1 MVEGLALDFA
11 TDDARAGYRLHRV
24 ELLNWG
30 TFDRHV
36 WQLTPDGAN
45 CLVTGDIGSG
55 KSTLVDAVTTLLVPA
70 QRITYNKA
78 AGAEARERSLR
89 SYVLGH
95 YKSERSA
102 TGLSARPVSLRDHN
116 SYSVI
121 LGHFYNEG
129 FDRHVTLAQV
139 FWISDSRGQPERF
152 YIAADRPLSIA
163 EDFSGFG
170 DDLKD
175 LRKRLRA
182 LEHVE
187 LHNAFPAYGA
197 SLRRK
202 LGIGSDQALELFN
215 QTVSM
220 KSVGNLTEFVR
231 EHMLQAADTDQRI
244 DELIRH
250 FDDLNRAHS
259 AVLKARDQIEAL
271 SPIVADAD
279 DHAGRSDQADLL
291 RGCRDALTPWF
302 ASIKIELLDR
312 RLADLGR
319 EQASLHDRVDQLK
332 RDRSDQRRQR
342 DDLRRAIADNGG
354 DRLERI
360 ADEIERLQAER
371 AERKREA
378 ERYRQLVGRLELPD
392 ARDADAFR
400 GNREALRELR
410 EQLDSEQ
417 AQRQNERTDQFVAVK
432 ELRGQHAEIDAELT
446 SLKARRSN
454 LPAAMLALREKL
466 CRALDLAPEELP
478 FAGELIQV
486 REEERDWEGAIERL
500 LHNFALSLL
509 VPDEHYRT
517 VAEWVDATRL
527 RGRLVYYRVREARS
541 ASPEKPQ
548 PDALARKLAIRS
560 DSGFYAWLEREIN
573 RRFDHVCCSD
583 MDRFRREQRA
593 ITRAGQVKAGG
604 VRHEK
609 DDRHAIDDRTRYVL
623 GWSNEDK
630 IRALTEQREKLE
642 KRIQEAA
649 DAIARLDD
657 TLKALAE
664 RLGDISRL
672 EMFEDFQRLNWPEPA
687 GRIAELEAEYRALRE
702 ESDVLKTLRER
713 LDELEKRSEDTEAQ
727 LEHRQKQLS
736 TAEERA
742 RNAQAAREE
751 AEGLLRELD
760 DSSRDHWFGQLAE
773 LRGEGLGEQAIDLNG
788 IDARQREFRAW
799 LTARIDREDK
809 AIGRLNDRI
818 IQGMQEFHHR
828 WPQEAREADVSVDAA
843 DEYRRLL
850 DTLQGDDLPRFEKRF
865 KELLNENTIREVAG
879 FQALLHREREQIRER
894 IETINRSLHEIDYE
908 KGRYIRLMAEAA
920 TDADVRE
927 FQQKLRACTEG
938 SITGSQ
944 DAQYSEQK
952 FLQVRDIIDRFRG
965 REGSAEV
972 DRRWTRKV
980 TDVRNWFVFSASER
994 WREDDREHEHY
1005 TDSGG
1010 KSGGQKE
1017 KLAYTVL
1024 AASLAY
1030 QFGLEWG
1037 EKRSRSFRFVVI
1049 DEAFGRGSDESA
1061 RYGLELFGRLN
1072 LQLLIVTP
1080 LQKIHIIEPFV
1091 ASVGFV
1097 HNPDGQQS
1105 MLRNL
1110 SIEEY
1115 RAEMAARKTAATTP
1129 AT

>member
-1 MVEGLALDFA
+1 MEGLALDFA
-11 TDDARAGYRLHRV
+11 PDDARAGYRLHRV

-30 TFDRHV
+30 TFDRQV
-36 WQLTPDGAN
+36 WRLTPNGEN

-95 YKSERSA
+95 YKSERGE
-102 TGLSARPVSLRDHN
+102 TGLSARPVALRDHN

-129 FDRHVTLAQV
+129 FDRHVCLAQV

-152 YIAADRPLSIA
+152 YIAADRSLSIA
-163 EDFSGFG
+163 EHFSAFG
-170 DDLKD
+170 HDLKD
-175 LRKRLRA
+175 LRKRLRG
-182 LEHVE
+182 LDHVE

-202 LGIGSDQALELFN
+202 LGIGSEQALELFN

-231 EHMLQAADTDQRI
+231 EHMLQAADTERRI

-250 FDDLNRAHS
+250 FEDLNRAHE
-259 AVLKARDQIEAL
+259 AVLKARAQIEAL
-271 SPIVADAD
+271 TPVANDAD
-279 DHAGRSDQADLL
+279 DHAERSEQAEQL

-302 ASIKIELLDR
+302 ASLKIELLDR
-312 RLADLGR
+312 RLEDLAG
-319 EQASLHDRVDQLK
+319 EQASVRDKVDALK
-332 RDRSDQRRQR
+332 RRRNEQRQQR
-342 DDLRRAIADNGG
+342 DELRQAIADNGG

-360 ADEIERLQAER
+360 GEEIKRRQAEKT
-371 AERKREA
+371 ERRREA
-378 ERYRQLVGRLELPD
+378 ERYQELIGQLELPE
-392 ARDADAFR
+392 ARDGDSFR
-400 GNREALRELR
+400 ANRSALMELR
-410 EQLDSEQ
+410 EQAESRQ
-417 AQRQNERTDQFVAVK
+417 AEHQNERTDQSVAVR
-432 ELRGQHAEIDAELT
+432 ELRGQHSEIDAELT

-454 LPAAMLALREKL
+454 LPAAMLALRDKL
-466 CRALDLAPEELP
+466 CQALGLEADDLP

-486 REEERDWEGAIERL
+486 RDEARDWEGAIERL

-509 VPDEHYRT
+509 VPDEHYRA

-527 RGRLVYYRVREARS
+527 RGRLVYYRVREARA
-541 ASPEKPQ
+541 ASHDRPH
-548 PDALARKLAIRS
+548 PDALSRKLAIRS
-560 DSGFYAWLEREIN
+560 DSGFYAWLERELA
-573 RRFDHVCCSD
+573 RRFDHVCCED
-583 MDRFRREQRA
+583 MDRFRRETRA
-593 ITRAGQVKAGG
+593 ITRAGQIKTGG

-623 GWSNEDK
+623 GWSNESK
-630 IRALTEQREKLE
+630 IRALATQRDGLE

-657 TLKALAE
+657 KLKALGE
-664 RLGDISRL
+664 RLGNISRL
-672 EMFEDFQRLNWPEPA
+672 EMFEDFQRLNWQEPA
-687 GRIAELEAEYRALRE
+687 ARITELEAEYRALRE

-713 LDELEKRSEDTEAQ
+713 LDKLEGESEETESR
-727 LEHRQKQLS
+727 LERRQKQLT
-736 TAEERA
+736 TAEERERSA
-742 RNAQAAREE
+742 KESRAE
-751 AEGLLRELD
+751 AEEL
-760 DSSRDHWFGQLAE
+760 LAE
-773 LRGEGLGEQAIDLNG
+773 LDAAERARWFEQLAALREDAMGDQAFNLNG
-788 IDARQREFRAW
+788 IEARQREFRAW
-799 LTARIDREDK
+799 LTAGIDREDK

-818 IQGMQEFHHR
+818 IRGMQDFHHR
-828 WPQEAREADVSVDAA
+828 WPQEAREADISVAA
-843 DEYRRLL
+843 AGEYRRLL
-850 DTLQGDDLPRFEKRF
+850 KSLQSDDLPRFEQRF

-894 IETINRSLHEIDYE
+894 IETINRSLYEIDYE
-908 KGRYIRLMAEAA
+908 KGRYIRLLAETT

-938 SITGSQ
+938 AITGSE
-944 DAQYSEQK
+944 DTQYSEQK

-965 REGSAEV
+965 REGSAEL

-980 TDVRNWFVFSASER
+980 TDVRNWFLFSASER

-1005 TDSGG
+1005 ADSGG

-1030 QFGLEWG
+1030 QFGLQWG
-1037 EKRSRSFRFVVI
+1037 EKRSRSFRFAVI

-1110 SIEEY
+1110 SIDEY
-1115 RAEMAARKTAATTP
+1115 RAKMAARRPAASTP
-1129 AT
+1129 AP

>member
-1 MVEGLALDFA
+1 MEGLALDFA

-36 WQLTPDGAN
+36 WQLNPEGAN

-95 YKSERSA
+95 YKSERGE
-102 TGLSARPVSLRDHN
+102 TGLSAKPVALRDHN

-139 FWISDSRGQPERF
+139 FWIADARGQPDRF

-163 EDFSGFG
+163 EHFSGFG
-170 DDLKD
+170 SDLKD

-182 LEHVE
+182 LDHVD
-187 LHNAFPAYGA
+187 LHTAFPAYGS

-250 FDDLNRAHS
+250 FDDLNRAHE

-271 SPIVADAD
+271 TPIVSDAD
-279 DHAGRSDQADLL
+279 EHAAKSQQAERL
-291 RGCRDALTPWF
+291 RGCREALTPWF
-302 ASIKIELLDR
+302 ESLRIELLDHR
-312 RLADLGR
+312 LEDLNREKARLAD
-319 EQASLHDRVDQLK
+319 RVAELK
-332 RDRSDQRRQR
+332 RSRGDQRGQR
-342 DDLRRAIADNGG
+342 DELRQAIADNGG

-360 ADEIERLQAER
+360 GEEIERHQAEK
-371 AERKREA
+371 AERRREA
-378 ERYRQLVGRLELPD
+378 ERYRELADGLALPD
-392 ARDADAFR
+392 ARDADTFR
-400 GNREALRELR
+400 DNRETLQELR
-410 EQLDSEQ
+410 EETQ
-417 AQRQNERTDQFVAVK
+417 ARQAERQNERTDEFVTMK
-432 ELRGQHAEIDAELT
+432 ELRARHEEIDSELT
-446 SLKARRSN
+446 SLEARRSN
-454 LPAAMLALREKL
+454 LPAAMLALRDKL
-466 CRALDLAPEELP
+466 CQALDLQADDLP
-478 FAGELIQV
+478 FAGEIIQV

-509 VPDEHYRT
+509 VPDEHYRA

-541 ASPEKPQ
+541 ASPERPQ
-548 PDALARKLAIRS
+548 PEALSRKLAIRT
-560 DSGFYAWLEREIN
+560 DSGFYAWLEQELN
-573 RRFDHVCCSD
+573 RRFDHVCCND

-593 ITRAGQVKAGG
+593 ITRAGQVKSGG

-609 DDRHAIDDRTRYVL
+609 DDRHAIDDRTRFVL

-630 IRALTEQREKLE
+630 IRALGEQRDGLE

-649 DAIARLDD
+649 DGIAKLDAELK
-657 TLKALAE
+657 TLGE
-664 RLGDISRL
+664 RLGNASRL
-672 EMFEDFQRLNWPEPA
+672 EMFEDFQRLNWQA
-687 GRIAELEAEYRALRE
+687 LASRITELEAEYRALRE

-713 LDELEKRSEDTEAQ
+713 LEALEKASKETEAQ
-727 LEHRQKQLS
+727 LEERQKQLT

-742 RNAQAAREE
+742 RDAQEKRLE
-751 AEGLLRELD
+751 AERLVAELD
-760 DSSRDHWFGQLAE
+760 EADREHWFEQLAG
-773 LRGEGLGEQAIDLNG
+773 LRDDALGDQVINLNG

-799 LTARIDREDK
+799 LTARIDAEDK
-809 AIGRLNDRI
+809 AVGRLNDRI
-818 IQGMQEFHHR
+818 IQGMQKFHHR
-828 WPQEAREADVSVDAA
+828 WPQEALEADISVDAA

-850 DTLQGDDLPRFEKRF
+850 DSLQSDDLPRFEKRF

-908 KGRYIRLMAEAA
+908 KGRYIRLMAETA

-938 SITGSQ
+938 TLTGSEN
-944 DAQYSEQK
+944 AQYSEQK

-965 REGSAEV
+965 REGSAEY

-1005 TDSGG
+1005 ADSGG

-1061 RYGLELFGRLN
+1061 RYGLALFGRLN

-1097 HNPDGQQS
+1097 HNPDGRQS

-1115 RAEMAARKTAATTP
+1115 RAEAAARKASSTTP
-1129 AT
+1129 AS

>member
-1 MVEGLALDFA
+1 MEGLALDFA
-11 TDDARAGYRLHRV
+11 TDDRRAGYRLHRV

-30 TFDRHV
+30 TFDRSV
-36 WQLTPDGAN
+36 WQLTPNGAN

-95 YKSERSA
+95 YKSERGE
-102 TGLSARPVSLRDHN
+102 TGLSARPVALRDHN

-139 FWISDSRGQPERF
+139 FWIADSRGQPDRF
-152 YIAADRPLSIA
+152 YVVADRPLSIA
-163 EDFSGFG
+163 EHFSGFG
-170 DDLKD
+170 SDLKD

-182 LEHVE
+182 LDHVE
-187 LHNAFPAYGA
+187 LHTAFPAYGS

-202 LGIGSDQALELFN
+202 LGIGSEQALELFN

-231 EHMLQAADTDQRI
+231 EHMLQAAETAERI

-250 FDDLNRAHS
+250 FDDLNRAHE
-259 AVLKARDQIEAL
+259 AVLKARDQIDAL
-271 SPIVADAD
+271 APIVADVD
-279 DHAGRSDQADLL
+279 DHAERSRQAALL

-302 ASIKIELLDR
+302 AHLKIELLDQ
-312 RLADLGR
+312 RLDDLNR
-319 EQASLHDRVDQLK
+319 EGARLEERVEKLK
-332 RDRSDQRRQR
+332 RARSDQRRQR
-342 DDLRRAIADNGG
+342 DDLRQAIADNGG
-354 DRLERI
+354 DRLERVV
-360 ADEIERLQAER
+360 EQIERHQAEK

-378 ERYRQLVGRLELPD
+378 ERYRELACALELPD
-392 ARDADAFR
+392 ARDADRFR
-400 GNREALRELR
+400 DNQAALGSLR
-410 EQLDSEQ
+410 EQTESLQ
-417 AQRQNERTDQFVAVK
+417 AERQNERTEQFVTMK
-432 ELRGQHAEIDAELT
+432 ELRGQHEAIEHELT

-454 LPAAMLALREKL
+454 LPAAMLALRDRL
-466 CRALDLAPEELP
+466 CQALDLEPGDLP

-486 REEERDWEGAIERL
+486 REDELDWEGAIERL

-509 VPDEHYRT
+509 VPDEHYRA
-517 VAEWVDATRL
+517 VADWVDATRL
-527 RGRLVYYRVREARS
+527 RGRLVYYRVREAR
-541 ASPEKPQ
+541 ASSLDRPH
-548 PDALARKLAIRS
+548 PDALSRKLDIRA
-560 DSGFYAWLEREIN
+560 DSGFYAWLEQELF
-573 RRFDHVCCSD
+573 RRFDHVCCGD

-593 ITRAGQVKAGG
+593 ITRAGQIKTGG

-623 GWSNEDK
+623 GWSNENK
-630 IRALTEQREKLE
+630 IRALDAQREALE
-642 KRIQEAA
+642 KRIQAAA
-649 DAIARLDD
+649 DGIAGIDAELKSLGGRLAD
-657 TLKALAE
+657 A
-664 RLGDISRL
+664 SRL
-672 EMFEDFQRLNWPEPA
+672 EMFTDFQRLDWSELA
-687 GRIAELEAEYRALRE
+687 RRISGLEAECRALRE
-702 ESDVLKTLRER
+702 ESDVLKTLRQQLEALEKVHEETETQLER
-713 LDELEKRSEDTEAQ
+713 RQEALSTVRERWRTAGQERTEAETLVAELDET
-727 LEHRQKQLS
+727 
-736 TAEERA
+736 ERA
-742 RNAQAAREE
+742 Q
-751 AEGLLRELD
+751 
-760 DSSRDHWFGQLAE
+760 WFGQLAE
-773 LRGEGLGEQAIDLNG
+773 RREQALADQVIGLNG
-788 IDARQREFRAW
+788 IEARQREFRAW
-799 LTARIDREDK
+799 LTARIDSEDK

-818 IQGMQEFHHR
+818 VKGMQNFHHR
-828 WPQEAREADVSVDAA
+828 WPQEALEADVSVAAA

-850 DTLQGDDLPRFEKRF
+850 DTLQSDDLPRFEQRF

-894 IETINRSLHEIDYE
+894 IEIINRSLHEIDYE
-908 KGRYIRLMAEAA
+908 RGRYIRLLAETT
-920 TDADVRE
+920 TDVDVRE

-938 SITGSQ
+938 SITGSE

-965 REGSAEV
+965 REGSAEY

-1005 TDSGG
+1005 ADSGG

-1115 RAEMAARKTAATTP
+1115 RDEVRARKSASSNP
-1129 AT
+1129 LV

>member
-1 MVEGLALDFA
+1 MEDLALDFA

-30 TFDRHV
+30 TFDRYV
-36 WQLTPDGAN
+36 WQLTPIGAN

-95 YKSERSA
+95 YKSERGQA
-102 TGLSARPVSLRDHN
+102 GLSAKPVALRDHN

-152 YIAADRPLSIA
+152 YIAADRALSIEA
-163 EDFSGFG
+163 HFSGFG
-170 DDLKD
+170 SELKD
-175 LRKRLRA
+175 LRKRLRG
-182 LEHVE
+182 LDHVE
-187 LHNAFPAYGA
+187 LHNTFPAYGA

-202 LGIGSDQALELFN
+202 LGIGSEQALELFN

-231 EHMLQAADTDQRI
+231 EHMLQAADTEQRI

-250 FDDLNRAHS
+250 FDDLNRAHA

-271 SPIVADAD
+271 TPIIADAD
-279 DHAGRSDQADLL
+279 DYAGRSEQADRL
-291 RGCRDALTPWF
+291 RGCREALASWF
-302 ASIKIELLDR
+302 AGLKIERLDR
-312 RLADLGR
+312 RLEELER
-319 EQASLHDRVDQLK
+319 EQASLQDRIAGLK
-332 RDRSDQRRQR
+332 RDRGEQRRER
-342 DDLRRAIADNGG
+342 DELRQAIAENGG
-354 DRLERI
+354 ERLERI
-360 ADEIERLQAER
+360 GVEIQRQQAEK
-371 AERKREA
+371 AERRHEA
-378 ERYRQLVGRLELPD
+378 ERYRELVAGLELPE
-392 ARDADAFR
+392 ARDADTFR
-400 GNREALRELR
+400 DNRTTLEDLR
-410 EQLDSEQ
+410 EQTEAAQ
-417 AQRQNERTDQFVAVK
+417 AERQNERTDQFVTMK
-432 ELRGQHAEIDAELT
+432 ELRARHGEIDGELA

-454 LPAAMLALREKL
+454 LPAAMLALRENL
-466 CRALDLAPEELP
+466 CQSLDLQPDDLP

-486 REEERDWEGAIERL
+486 REEESDWEGAIERL

-509 VPDEHYRT
+509 VPDEHYRA
-517 VAEWVDATRL
+517 VADWVDATRL
-527 RGRLVYYRVREARS
+527 RGRLVYYRVRELRS
-541 ASPEKPQ
+541 ASPARPQ
-548 PDALARKLAIRS
+548 PDALSRKLAIRS
-560 DSGFYAWLEREIN
+560 DSAFYAWLEQELN
-573 RRFDHVCCSD
+573 RRFDHICCSD
-583 MDRFRREQRA
+583 MDRFRRETRA
-593 ITRAGQVKAGG
+593 MTRAGQIKTGG

-609 DDRHAIDDRTRYVL
+609 DDRHAINDRTRYVL
-623 GWSNEDK
+623 GWSNENK
-630 IRALTEQREKLE
+630 IRALSEQRDGLE
-642 KRIQEAA
+642 RRIQVSA
-649 DAIARLDD
+649 DAIAQLDD
-657 TLKALAE
+657 ELKSLGTRLAS
-664 RLGDISRL
+664 ISKL
-672 EMFEDFQRLNWPEPA
+672 EMFEDFQRLNWQAPA
-687 GRIAELEAEYRALRE
+687 GRITELEAEYRELRD
-702 ESDVLKTLRER
+702 ESDVLNTLRTR
-713 LDELEKRSEDTEAQ
+713 LDALEEASEATDGR
-727 LEHRQKQLS
+727 LEQRQKQLS
-736 TAEERA
+736 TVEERA
-742 RNAQAAREE
+742 RSAREARTE
-751 AEGLLRELD
+751 AEGLLDELD
-760 DSSRDHWFGQLAE
+760 ENERERWFGQLGE
-773 LRGEGLGEQAIDLNG
+773 LREEALGDQPITLNG

-799 LTARIDREDK
+799 LTARIDAGDK
-809 AIGRLNDRI
+809 AIRRLNDRI
-818 IQGMQEFHHR
+818 IQAMQSFHHR
-828 WPQEAREADVSVDAA
+828 WPQEAREADISVAAA

-850 DTLQGDDLPRFEKRF
+850 ETLTGDDLPRFEKRF
-865 KELLNENTIREVAG
+865 KELLNENTIREIAG

-894 IETINRSLHEIDYE
+894 IEIINRSLHEIDYE
-908 KGRYIRLMAEAA
+908 KGRYIRLMAETAP
-920 TDADVRE
+920 DADVRE
-927 FQQKLRACTEG
+927 FQHKLRACTEG
-938 SITGSQ
+938 AITGSE

-965 REGSAEV
+965 REGSAEF

-1005 TDSGG
+1005 ADSGG

-1097 HNPDGQQS
+1097 HNPDGRQS

-1115 RAEMAARKTAATTP
+1115 RAEMAARKTATTTP
-1129 AT
+1129 AS

>member
-1 MVEGLALDFA
+1 MEGLALDFA
-11 TDDARAGYRLHRV
+11 PDDARAGYRLHRV

-30 TFDRHV
+30 TFDRQV
-36 WQLTPDGAN
+36 WRLTPNGEN

-95 YKSERSA
+95 YKSERGE
-102 TGLSARPVSLRDHN
+102 TGLSARPVALRDHN

-129 FDRHVTLAQV
+129 FDRHVCLAQV

-152 YIAADRPLSIA
+152 YIAADRSLSIA
-163 EDFSGFG
+163 EHFSAFG
-170 DDLKD
+170 HDLKD
-175 LRKRLRA
+175 LRKRLRG
-182 LEHVE
+182 LDHVE

-202 LGIGSDQALELFN
+202 LGIGSEQALELFN

-231 EHMLQAADTDQRI
+231 EHMLQAADTERRI

-250 FDDLNRAHS
+250 FEDLNRAHE
-259 AVLKARDQIEAL
+259 AVLKARAQIEAL
-271 SPIVADAD
+271 TPVANDAD
-279 DHAGRSDQADLL
+279 DHAERSEQAEQL

-302 ASIKIELLDR
+302 ASLKIELLDR
-312 RLADLGR
+312 RLEDLAG
-319 EQASLHDRVDQLK
+319 EQASVRDKVDALK
-332 RDRSDQRRQR
+332 RRRNEQRQQR
-342 DDLRRAIADNGG
+342 DELRQAIADNGG

-360 ADEIERLQAER
+360 GEEIKRRQAEKT
-371 AERKREA
+371 ERRREA
-378 ERYRQLVGRLELPD
+378 ERYQELIGQLELPE
-392 ARDADAFR
+392 ARDGDSFR
-400 GNREALRELR
+400 ANRSALMELR
-410 EQLDSEQ
+410 EQAESRQ
-417 AQRQNERTDQFVAVK
+417 AEHQNERTDQSVAVR
-432 ELRGQHAEIDAELT
+432 ELRGQHSEIDAELT

-454 LPAAMLALREKL
+454 LPAAMLALRDKL
-466 CRALDLAPEELP
+466 CQALGLEADDLP

-486 REEERDWEGAIERL
+486 RDEARDWEGAIERL

-509 VPDEHYRT
+509 VPDEHYRA

-527 RGRLVYYRVREARS
+527 RGRLVYYRVREARA
-541 ASPEKPQ
+541 ASHDRPH
-548 PDALARKLAIRS
+548 PDALSRKLAIRS
-560 DSGFYAWLEREIN
+560 DSGFYAWLERELA
-573 RRFDHVCCSD
+573 RRFDHVCCED
-583 MDRFRREQRA
+583 MDRFRRETRA
-593 ITRAGQVKAGG
+593 ITRAGQIKTGG

-623 GWSNEDK
+623 GWSNESK
-630 IRALTEQREKLE
+630 IRALATQRNGLE

-657 TLKALAE
+657 KLKALGE
-664 RLGDISRL
+664 RLGNISRL
-672 EMFEDFQRLNWPEPA
+672 EMFEDFQRLNWQEPA
-687 GRIAELEAEYRALRE
+687 ARITELEAEYRALRE

-713 LDELEKRSEDTEAQ
+713 LDKLEGESEETESR
-727 LEHRQKQLS
+727 LERRQKQLT
-736 TAEERA
+736 TAEERERSA
-742 RNAQAAREE
+742 KESRAE
-751 AEGLLRELD
+751 AEEL
-760 DSSRDHWFGQLAE
+760 LAE
-773 LRGEGLGEQAIDLNG
+773 LDAAERARWFEQLAALREDAMGDQAFNLNG
-788 IDARQREFRAW
+788 IEARQREFRAW
-799 LTARIDREDK
+799 LTAGIDREDK

-818 IQGMQEFHHR
+818 IRGMQDFHHR
-828 WPQEAREADVSVDAA
+828 WPQEAREADISVAA
-843 DEYRRLL
+843 AGEYRRLL
-850 DTLQGDDLPRFEKRF
+850 KSLQSDDLPRFEQRF

-894 IETINRSLHEIDYE
+894 IETINRSLYEIDYE
-908 KGRYIRLMAEAA
+908 KGRYIRLLAETT

-938 SITGSQ
+938 AITGSE
-944 DAQYSEQK
+944 DTQYSEQK

-965 REGSAEV
+965 REGSAEL

-980 TDVRNWFVFSASER
+980 TDVRNWFLFSASER

-1005 TDSGG
+1005 ADSGG

-1030 QFGLEWG
+1030 QFGLQWG
-1037 EKRSRSFRFVVI
+1037 EKRSRSFRFAVI

-1110 SIEEY
+1110 SIDEY
-1115 RAEMAARKTAATTP
+1115 RAKMAARRPAASTP
-1129 AT
+1129 AP